1 MILVIKD
8 TNAVRTHHAIVHM
21 SGSFSAVVFLSARK
35 ESEAQAIRTDLMRGG
50 LYIETGFN
58 YKKFFM

>member
-35 ESEAQAIRTDLMRGG
+35 ESVSASYPNWPDARRTIYRNR
-50 LYIETGFN
+50 I
-58 YKKFFM
+58 